1 MKKGFYRR
9 LAWTGIKNNR
19 KLYIPY
25 ILTCMG
31 TVMMCYIISFL
42 GTSSTFAAIK
52 GGETV
57 QTFLGMGFGVMAV
70 FSLIF
75 LFYTNSFL
83 IRRRKK
89 EFGLYN
95 ILGLGKRH
103 LAKVMILE
111 TLIIAGITISGGL
124 FFGILLSKFS
134 ELFMIK
140 ILGGTA
146 SYTFTIELDSVKNTV
161 FLFLGIFLL
170 VFLNTLRQIHLTNP
184 IQLLR
189 SEQSGEKPPK
199 ANWVVAIL
207 GAVLLGAAYY
217 LAVTI
222 QDPVTAIMAFFLA
235 VVMVILATYLLFIAG
250 SVTLCR
256 VLQKNKR
263 YYYKTNHFV
272 SVSSMVYRM
281 KRNGAGL
288 ASICILCTMVLVM
301 ISSTTCLYVG
311 AEDSLRNRYPRNINL
326 DVLMNETEFFDD
338 TNTEETKNLIQTVLD
353 ENEAEPEGVLEY
365 RTAAFGATIKGDR
378 IDLDQEA
385 LNSTVNMENIWQ
397 IFLVS
402 VSDYNQLMGK
412 SETLSPGEAIVY
424 TTKEMTYEEDEI
436 HIGDLETLKIAGH
449 ADEFVDNSVDS
460 MQIFPTMY
468 LFVPNIEEIIEPLK
482 DLTWGSNHSPL
493 LSLHWYYGFDLTCE
507 DDIQIR
513 IQNQIS
519 DQIDKLKSGMDE
531 SSYFHFTIE
540 GVAMERADFY
550 GIYAGLFFLG
560 IFLGIVF
567 VFAAVLII
575 YYKQVSEGYEDQ
587 SRFDIMQKVGMT
599 KKEIR
604 KSINS
609 QILTVFFLPLITAG
623 LHLGFAFPLI
633 KKLLLIFG
641 LTNTS
646 LLITT
651 TVSCYLIFAL
661 FYMFVYRIT
670 SRSYFSIVSGMRS
683 GDKQ

>member
-1 MKKGFYRR
+1 MKKGLYRR
-9 LAWTGIKNNR
+9 LAWTGIKNNG

-25 ILTCMG
+25 ILTCIG

-42 GTSSTFAAIK
+42 STSSTFAAIR
-52 GGETV
+52 GGDTV
-57 QTFLGMGFGVMAV
+57 QVFLGMGFGVMAV

-111 TLIIAGITISGGL
+111 TLMIAGITISGGL
-124 FFGILLSKFS
+124 FLGILLSKFS

-140 ILGGTA
+140 VLGGTG
-146 SYTFTIELDSVKNTV
+146 SYTFIIDPVSVKNTIL
-161 FLFLGIFLL
+161 LFLGIFLL

-184 IQLLR
+184 IQLLH

-199 ANWVVAIL
+199 ANWLAAAL
-207 GAVLLGAAYY
+207 GVLLLGGAYY

-222 QDPVTAIMAFFLA
+222 QDPVTAIAVFFLA
-235 VVMVILATYLLFIAG
+235 VVMVIVATYLLFIAG
-250 SVTLCR
+250 SVALCR

-311 AEDSLRNRYPRNINL
+311 AEDSLRNRYPRNISL
-326 DVLMNETEFFDD
+326 DVILDETEFFEGAH
-338 TNTEETKNLIQTVLD
+338 TEAAKDRIRTVLD
-353 ENEAEPEGVLEY
+353 RNGVEEEDVLEY
-365 RTAAFGATIKGDR
+365 RTAAFGARIQGDQ
-378 IDLDQEA
+378 INLDQED
-385 LNSTVNMENIWQ
+385 LDSTVNTEDIWQ

-402 VSDYNQLMGK
+402 VSDYNRLMGK
-412 SETLSPGEAIVY
+412 NEELSPGEAIVY
-424 TTKEMTYEEDEI
+424 TTKEMTYDEDEI

-449 ADEFVDNSVDS
+449 ADGFVDNSVDS

-468 LFVPNIEEIIEPLK
+468 LFVPDIKEIIEPLK
-482 DLTWGSNHSPL
+482 DLTWGSNDEPL
-493 LSLHWYYGFDLTCE
+493 LSLHWYYGFDLPCE
-507 DDIQIR
+507 DEVQMR
-513 IQNQIS
+513 IQDQITHQIS
-519 DQIDKLKSGMDE
+519 ELTSSMDE
-531 SSYFHFTIE
+531 STYFRYSLE
-540 GVAMERADFY
+540 GVARERADFY

-609 QILTVFFLPLITAG
+609 QILTVFFLPLLMAG

-633 KKLLLIFG
+633 KKMLLIFG

-646 LLITT
+646 LLIIT
-651 TVSCYLIFAL
+651 TVSCYLVFAL
-661 FYMFVYRIT
+661 FYMLVYRIT
-670 SRSYFSIVSGMRS
+670 SGSYFTIVSGMRS
-683 GDKQ
+683 EPK

>member
-1 MKKGFYRR
+1 MKKGLYRR
-9 LAWTGIKNNR
+9 LAWTGIKNNG

-25 ILTCMG
+25 ILTCIG

-42 GTSSTFAAIK
+42 STSSTFAAIR
-52 GGETV
+52 GGDTV
-57 QTFLGMGFGVMAV
+57 QVFLGMGFGVMAV

-111 TLIIAGITISGGL
+111 TLMIAGITISGGL
-124 FFGILLSKFS
+124 FLGILLSKFS

-140 ILGGTA
+140 VLGGTG
-146 SYTFTIELDSVKNTV
+146 SYTFIIDPVSVKNTIL
-161 FLFLGIFLL
+161 LFLGIFLL

-184 IQLLR
+184 IQLLH

-199 ANWVVAIL
+199 ANWLAAAL
-207 GAVLLGAAYY
+207 GVLLLGGAYY

-222 QDPVTAIMAFFLA
+222 QDPVTAIAVFFLA
-235 VVMVILATYLLFIAG
+235 VVMVIVATYLLFIAG
-250 SVTLCR
+250 SVALCR

-288 ASICILCTMVLVM
+288 ASICILCTIVLVM

-311 AEDSLRNRYPRNINL
+311 AEDSLRNRYPRNISL
-326 DVLMNETEFFDD
+326 DVILDETEFFEGAH
-338 TNTEETKNLIQTVLD
+338 TEAAKDRIRTVLD
-353 ENEAEPEGVLEY
+353 RNGVEEEDVLEY
-365 RTAAFGATIKGDR
+365 RTAAFGARIQGDQ
-378 IDLDQEA
+378 INLDQED
-385 LNSTVNMENIWQ
+385 LDSTVNTEDIWQ

-402 VSDYNQLMGK
+402 VSDYNRLMGK
-412 SETLSPGEAIVY
+412 NEELSPGEAIVY
-424 TTKEMTYEEDEI
+424 TTKEMTYDEDEI

-449 ADEFVDNSVDS
+449 ADGFVDNSVDS

-468 LFVPNIEEIIEPLK
+468 LFVPDIKEIIEPLK
-482 DLTWGSNHSPL
+482 DLTWGSNDEPL
-493 LSLHWYYGFDLTCE
+493 LSLHWYYGFDLPCE
-507 DDIQIR
+507 DEVQMR
-513 IQNQIS
+513 IQDQITHQIS
-519 DQIDKLKSGMDE
+519 ELTSSMDE
-531 SSYFHFTIE
+531 STYFRYSLE
-540 GVAMERADFY
+540 GVARERADFY

-609 QILTVFFLPLITAG
+609 QILTVFFLPLLMAG

-633 KKLLLIFG
+633 KKMLLIFG

-646 LLITT
+646 LLIIT
-651 TVSCYLIFAL
+651 TVSCYLVFAL
-661 FYMFVYRIT
+661 FYMLVYRIT
-670 SRSYFSIVSGMRS
+670 SGSYFTIVSGMRS
-683 GDKQ
+683 EPK